1 MKINGT
7 IPILLLLASTALG
20 TLQAQEQVYSLDEL
34 YTLADGNNK
43 SIRVYGAAKTVADEA
58 LASSKAGRLPDI
70 SSQLA
75 LSYNGRGII
84 TDRDFSNL
92 MNIYIPEFGANFA
105 LKVSQVIYSGGA
117 VKSGIQLGKM
127 GQQMAELDMQRN
139 AQEVRYLIT
148 GEYLDIYKALNTL
161 QVLEKNIGLAEQV
174 LEDMRNR
181 YEQGTV
187 LKNDITRYEL
197 LLETLRLQYIKVEDG
212 YKILNNR
219 LCTDVGLPEGVLV
232 RPDTTTLDT
241 QVERLD
247 ELYWQQQSAEN
258 NYTLKQTALA
268 GQMAEKQVSMARA
281 ASLPHLNLFAE
292 DYLMG
297 PVTID
302 IPAINKNFNYWYVGL
317 GIQYNISSIF
327 RNKHD
332 IRKAKQN
339 VVKAQEEH
347 ELAKERV
354 GVGVQAAYTNF
365 QTAFSELS
373 TQQKSVQL
381 ATENYGVIENRYE
394 NGLALITD
402 MLDASN
408 MKLSAELKLV
418 DARIDLIYD
427 YYTLKYLAHSL

>member
-1 MKINGT
+1 MKINYT
-7 IPILLLLASTALG
+7 ISILLLMAGCATC
-20 TLQAQEQVYSLDEL
+20 TLRAQEQIYSLADL

-43 SIRVYGAAKTVADEA
+43 SIRVYSAAKTSADEA

-75 LSYNGRGII
+75 FSYNGRGII

-161 QVLEKNIGLAEQV
+161 QVLEKNIDLARQV
-174 LEDMRNR
+174 LQDMQNR
-181 YEQGTV
+181 YGQGTV

-212 YKILNNR
+212 YKILNHR
-219 LCTDVGLPEGVLV
+219 LCADVGLPDGVLV

-241 QVERLD
+241 QVETLD

-268 GQMAEKQVSMARA
+268 TEMSQKQVSMARA

-292 DYLMG
+292 DYLLG

-317 GIQYNISSIF
+317 GIQYNISSLF

-332 IRKAKQN
+332 IRKAKQD
-339 VVKAQEEH
+339 VRKAQEEH

-354 GVGVQAAYTNF
+354 NVGVQAAYTNF
-365 QTAFSELS
+365 QTAFSELE
-373 TQQKSVQL
+373 TQRKSVQL
-381 ATENYGVIENRYE
+381 ATENYGVIENRYQ

>member
-7 IPILLLLASTALG
+7 ILILLLLATHAVG
-20 TLQAQEQVYSLDEL
+20 TVQAQEQVYSLDDL

-70 SSQLA
+70 ESQLA

-174 LEDMRNR
+174 LQDMRNR

-258 NYTLKQTALA
+258 NYTLKQTELA
-268 GQMAEKQVSMARA
+268 TRMSEKQVSMARA

-292 DYLMG
+292 DYLLG

-317 GIQYNISSIF
+317 GIQYNISSLF

-332 IRKAKQN
+332 IRKAKQG
-339 VVKAQEEH
+339 VLKAQEEH
-347 ELAKERV
+347 ELAKERIN
-354 GVGVQAAYTNF
+354 VGVQAAYTNF
-365 QTAFSELS
+365 LTAFSELD